1 MVSNIWFSAFLM
13 AAVPGTVNLYQHLL
27 YQAVLALHNPYG
39 LRNFGDPENARYIF
53 SSYEIVL
60 S

>member
-1 MVSNIWFSAFLM
+1 M
-13 AAVPGTVNLYQHLL
+13 AAVPGTVHLYQHLL

-39 LRNFGDPENARYIF
+39 LRNFGDPENTRYIF